1 MVAQAPP
8 APAVTA
14 VRVPY
19 AGIATRA
26 VALAIDAV
34 IVQGAI
40 LIVAGVLALVGLLV
54 GGIDLGTAAKVVAG
68 AVWLLA
74 TGGYFVAFWTADGQT
89 PGMRAMHLRV
99 ATARGMLPGVGRS
112 TLRVVFLGLCILTLF
127 VGFLPVLFD
136 NRRRGAH
143 DMLVGTVVAYDDAS

>member
-1 MVAQAPP
+1 M
-8 APAVTA
+8 TA
-14 VRVPY
+14 AARVPY

-34 IVQGAI
+34 LVQGGI

-54 GGIDLGTAAKVVAG
+54 GGIELGTAAKVVAG

-74 TGGYFVAFWTADGQT
+74 TAGYFVAFWTADGQT

-99 ATARGMLPGVGRS
+99 ATARGTLPGLGRS
-112 TLRVVFLGLCILTLF
+112 VVRVVLLGLSIVTLF
-127 VGFLPVLFD
+127 IPFLPVLFD
-136 NRRRGAH
+136 DRRRGVH
-143 DMLVGTVVAYDDAS
+143 DMLARTVVTYDDGS

>member
-1 MVAQAPP
+1 MVAQAPA
-8 APAVTA
+8 APVVTA

-34 IVQGAI
+34 IVEGTL
-40 LIVAGVLALVGLLV
+40 LIVAGVLALVGLLI
-54 GGIDLGTAAKVVAG
+54 GGIELGTVAKVLAG

-99 ATARGMLPGVGRS
+99 ATASGALPGLGRS
-112 TLRVVFLGLCILTLF
+112 VLRVVLLGLCILTLF
-127 VGFLPVLFD
+127 IGFLPVLFD
-136 NRRRGAH
+136 DRRRGFH
-143 DMLVGTVVAYDDAS
+143 DMLARTVVAYDDGS